1 VARVAFAIFFA
12 WTLMLA
18 SSLYGDDPDGHSE
31 VARRDLQLRD
41 TAVQQA
47 GQGDPIAAMRT
58 LAAVKTPSILAQAIR
73 DVESSLPR
81 NRDGFAN
88 NDNHS
93 GGGQIAGG
101 QGGSMIDFGPL
112 INLIQTTIAPD
123 TWQDTVG
130 GPGTVT
136 PYVAGIVVDP
146 TGLIT
151 DVEASKKGQ
160 ENELLN
166 NIAVMLARD
175 NRQQVD
181 FAAAKDGIGDWRLPS
196 AIRCVSIRRLTEQIA
211 LRRLRGQPIDNELR
225 HLAGISRVRYVVAD
239 RQNQD
244 IVLVG
249 QVGGIES
256 HDGWLC
262 DSRTGAA
269 AIRIDYLAAC
279 LTAVLSR
286 QPLGCS
292 IDPTPQSLGTAADV
306 SAAIRAGRIAEGI
319 ADEALREALGD
330 QRVRVFG
337 VAGDTPIAYLMVQ
350 ADRHM
355 KRLALGLEPM
365 PRGVDNYLDVVSK
378 HIRKGPPD
386 GQLLRLWFT
395 AVPMAVRVSN
405 DASVHELGGRPMK
418 LQSETQRAGAAGD
431 RIAAADDVRLVDFVA
446 GFNRNLDEIARRY
459 PTYAALESVYHAAA
473 VAELIHRTESQ
484 SQLGQWLGPL
494 LMDDPSAGVLQTPKR
509 VASIAVGHTIRQG
522 SKRHFMVLASGGVIL
537 SPADL
542 ITGQFTNYPTLDNVS
557 VSATA
562 SPAKDRWWWDIQR

>member
-1 VARVAFAIFFA
+1 MARFALTVLFA
-12 WTLMLA
+12 WTLLLA
-18 SSLYGDDPDGHSE
+18 GSLDGGEPGGSPE
-31 VARRDLQLRD
+31 VAQRDSRLRA

-47 GQGDPIAAMRT
+47 GQRDPVAAMRT

-73 DVESSLPR
+73 DVDSSLQQ
-81 NRDGFAN
+81 NRGESID
-88 NDNHS
+88 
-93 GGGQIAGG
+93 GGGQLAGA
-101 QGGSMIDFGPL
+101 QGGSMINFGPL

-123 TWQDTVG
+123 TWQETVG
-130 GPGTVT
+130 GPSTIA
-136 PYVAGIVVDP
+136 PYAAGIVVDP

-151 DVEASKKGQ
+151 DVQESKKG
-160 ENELLN
+160 EESELLI

-175 NRQQVD
+175 HREQVD
-181 FAAAKDGIGDWRLPS
+181 FASAKEGIDDWRLPS
-196 AIRCVSIRRLTEQIA
+196 AIRCVSIRGLTQQIA
-211 LRRLRGQPIDNELR
+211 RRRLMGHRIDDELR

-239 RQNQD
+239 PENKD

-256 HDGWLC
+256 HDGWMC

-269 AIRIDYLAAC
+269 AIRVDYLAAC
-279 LTAVLSR
+279 LTAVISR

-292 IDPTPQSLGTAADV
+292 IDPTPQSLGVAAEI
-306 SAAIRAGRIAEGI
+306 SAAIRDGRIAEGI

-330 QRVRVFG
+330 QLVRVFG
-337 VAGDTPIAYLMVQ
+337 VPGDTPIAYLMVQ

-355 KRLALGLEPM
+355 KRLSLGVEPM

-395 AVPMAVRVSN
+395 AVPMAVRVSS
-405 DASVHELGGRPMK
+405 DGRVHELGGRPMK
-418 LQSETQRAGAAGD
+418 LQSETQRSGAAGE
-431 RIAAADDVRLVDFVA
+431 RIAAADDARLVDFVD
-446 GFNRNLDEIARRY
+446 GFNRNLDEISRLY
-459 PTYAALESVYHAAA
+459 PAYAALESIYHAAA
-473 VAELIHRTESQ
+473 VAELIHRTDSQ
-484 SQLGQWLGPL
+484 SQLNQWLGPL
-494 LMDDPSAGVLQTPKR
+494 LMDDPSAGILQTPKR

-522 SKRHFMVLASGGVIL
+522 SKRHFMVLSSGGVLL

-542 ITGQFTNYPTLDNVS
+542 IAGQFTNYPSLDNVS

-562 SPAKDRWWWDIQR
+562 PAAKDRWWWDVKR

>member
-1 VARVAFAIFFA
+1 MTRVAFAGFVA
-12 WTLMLA
+12 ATLMLA
-18 SSLYGDDPDGHSE
+18 SSLDGGEPDVHTE
-31 VARRDLQLRD
+31 RARRDSQLHA
-41 TAVQQA
+41 TAVHQA
-47 GQGDPIAAMRT
+47 GQGDPVAAMRT
-58 LAAVKTPSILAQAIR
+58 LAAVKTPRILAQAIR
-73 DVESSLPR
+73 EVDSTLRENAGSAAGG
-81 NRDGFAN
+81 NA
-88 NDNHS
+88 S
-93 GGGQIAGG
+93 GEQIAGG

-130 GPGTVT
+130 GPSTVT
-136 PYVAGIVVDP
+136 PYVAGIFVDP

-151 DVEASKKGQ
+151 DVEASQTGE
-160 ENELLN
+160 ENELLD

-175 NRQQVD
+175 HRQQAD
-181 FAAAKDGIGDWRLPS
+181 FAAAKQGIDDWRLPS
-196 AIRCVSIRRLTEQIA
+196 AIRCVSIRGLTEQIA
-211 LRRLRGQPIDNELR
+211 RRRLQGQPIDNELR

-239 RQNQD
+239 RQNHD

-256 HDGWLC
+256 HAGWLR

-269 AIRIDYLAAC
+269 AIRTDHLAAC
-279 LTAVLSR
+279 LTAVLTR

-292 IDPTPQSLGTAADV
+292 IDPTPQSLGTAAEV
-306 SAAIRAGRIAEGI
+306 SAAIRAGQIAEGI

-395 AVPMAVRVSN
+395 AVPMAVRVSS

-446 GFNRNLDEIARRY
+446 GFNRNLDEIARQY
-459 PTYAALESVYHAAA
+459 PAYAALESVYHAAA

-494 LMDDPSAGVLQTPKR
+494 LMDDPSAGILQTPKR
-509 VASIAVGHTIRQG
+509 VASIAVGHTIRQAG
-522 SKRHFMVLASGGVIL
+522 KRHFMVLASGGVL
-537 SPADL
+537 LRPADL
-542 ITGQFTNYPTLDNVS
+542 IARPFTNYPTLDNVS
-557 VSATA
+557 GSATA
-562 SPAKDRWWWDIQR
+562 SPAKDRWWWDVQR

>member
-1 VARVAFAIFFA
+1 
-12 WTLMLA
+12 
-18 SSLYGDDPDGHSE
+18 
-31 VARRDLQLRD
+31 
-41 TAVQQA
+41 
-47 GQGDPIAAMRT
+47 
-58 LAAVKTPSILAQAIR
+58 
-73 DVESSLPR
+73 
-81 NRDGFAN
+81 
-88 NDNHS
+88 
-93 GGGQIAGG
+93 
-101 QGGSMIDFGPL
+101 MIDFGPL

-130 GPGTVT
+130 GPSTVT

-151 DVEASKKGQ
+151 DVAASKTGE

-175 NRQQVD
+175 HREQVD
-181 FAAAKDGIGDWRLPS
+181 FATAKDGIDDWRVPS
-196 AIRCVSIRRLTEQIA
+196 AIRCVSIRGLTEQISR
-211 LRRLRGQPIDNELR
+211 RRLQGQPIDNELR
-225 HLAGISRVRYVVAD
+225 HFAGISRVRYIVAD
-239 RQNQD
+239 RQNED

-269 AIRIDYLAAC
+269 AIRIDHLAAC

-292 IDPTPQSLGTAADV
+292 IDPSPQSLGTAAEV

-319 ADEALREALGD
+319 ADEAVREALGD

-386 GQLLRLWFT
+386 AQLLRLWFT
-395 AVPMAVRVSN
+395 AVPLAVRVSS
-405 DASVHELGGRPMK
+405 DGSVHELAGRPMK

-431 RIAAADDVRLVDFVA
+431 RIAAADDVRLVDFVD
-446 GFNRNLDEIARRY
+446 GFNRNLDQIARQY
-459 PTYAALESVYHAAA
+459 PAYAALESVYHAAA
-473 VAELIHRTESQ
+473 VAELIHRTDSQ

-494 LMDDPSAGVLQTPKR
+494 LMDDPSAGSLQTPKR

-522 SKRHFMVLASGGVIL
+522 SKRHFMVLASGGVVL
-537 SPADL
+537 NPADL
-542 ITGQFTNYPTLDNVS
+542 ITGQFTSYPTLDNVS
-557 VSATA
+557 VSTTA
-562 SPAKDRWWWDIQR
+562 SPAKDRWWWDVQR